1 MGLKIGG
8 GLIIK
13 ELPTNGQGFLHYL
26 PVYKRLPSLADV
38 MAFTAITA
46 APSYA
51 RFVGGVH
58 ADYSENFETS
68 NQDL

>member
-13 ELPTNGQGFLHYL
+13 ELPTNGQGFLQYL
-26 PVYKRLPSLADV
+26 PVYKRLPSLAHV
-38 MAFTAITA
+38 MAFTAFPAT
-46 APSYA
+46 PSYA